1 MHALVR
7 HRYGSIEQ
15 LAVEQI
21 DTPTPGADQVLV
33 RVQSASVN
41 PLDWHALTGTPY
53 VMRLVEG
60 LRRPK
65 QAVLGR
71 DVAGTVVAV
80 GGNVTKLAVGDEVF
94 GGADGSFAEFV
105 LGSERGLVRRPGT
118 VGVTAA
124 AATPIA
130 GLTALQ
136 ALRDKGGL
144 QPGQSVL
151 VNGAA
156 GGVGTFAVQLAVAM
170 GAKVT
175 GVCSTKNV
183 ELVRS
188 LGAHEV
194 IDYTAAEIGEREFDI
209 IIDSIGNHSLGQRRR
224 MMAPTGRCVIVGGP
238 KKGKVLGPI
247 TAMVRAVIGSK
258 FRSQQFVPFM
268 AATKAEDLE
277 VLAGHLADG
286 SLVPVIT
293 REYTLADVA
302 DAFRSIE
309 GGHTRGKLVVQIG

>member
-7 HRYGSIEQ
+7 HRYGPIAE
-15 LAVEQI
+15 LTVEQI

-33 RVQSASVN
+33 RVQAASVN

-105 LGSERGLVRRPGT
+105 LGSERGLVRRPE
-118 VGVTAA
+118 GVTVAAA

-194 IDYTAAEIGEREFDI
+194 IDYTAAEIGERQFDI

-277 VLAGHLADG
+277 VLAGYLADG

-293 REYTLADVA
+293 REHTLADVA